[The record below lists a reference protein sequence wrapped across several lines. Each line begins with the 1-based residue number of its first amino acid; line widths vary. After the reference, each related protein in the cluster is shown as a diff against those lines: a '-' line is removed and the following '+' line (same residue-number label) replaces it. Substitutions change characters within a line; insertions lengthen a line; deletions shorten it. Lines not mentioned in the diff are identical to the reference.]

1 MLTPM
6 MDIKNPCVRDCPG
19 RRGGCHAKCKKYAA
33 YEAAK
38 KEEYRRRD
46 AERERNAENY
56 ARTVSRKKMDRTAR
70 EGRRH
75 YK

>member
-6 MDIKNPCVRDCPG
+6 MDIKNPCVRTVPAGGADAT
-19 RRGGCHAKCKKYAA
+19 RNAKIRRLRGG
-33 YEAAK
+33 E